1 MILEHDTDGLCPKC
15 ENARWMNGGQ
25 GYCKHQHGHYALVAF
40 GRLGGERQCDKY
52 KEPECQTT

>member
-15 ENARWMNGGQ
+15 ENARWMNGGH

-52 KEPECQTT
+52 KEPEC